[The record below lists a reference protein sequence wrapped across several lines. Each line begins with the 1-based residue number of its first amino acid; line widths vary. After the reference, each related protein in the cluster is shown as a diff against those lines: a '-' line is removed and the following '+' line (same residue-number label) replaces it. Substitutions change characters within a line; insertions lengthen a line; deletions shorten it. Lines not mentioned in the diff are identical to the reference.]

1 MRERS
6 NVKLEWIAQEP
17 EEANSAIRLSVRR
30 GLEAAAVSVIDRA
43 TSEERR
49 RKCPI
54 ERAEEGSAMEEE
66 GEGDGIYN
74 IYVSSAIR
82 RCLLAS
88 LLRLRSP

>member
-1 MRERS
+1 M
-6 NVKLEWIAQEP
+6 
-17 EEANSAIRLSVRR
+17 
-30 GLEAAAVSVIDRA
+30 DRA

-88 LLRLRSP
+88 LRLRSP

>member
-1 MRERS
+1 M
-6 NVKLEWIAQEP
+6 
-17 EEANSAIRLSVRR
+17 
-30 GLEAAAVSVIDRA
+30 DRA

-88 LLRLRSP
+88 LRASVSEVRRSLGGGG